1 MIGFLHYRVFSF
13 LVLLQSAVALQCGQP
28 LTTQCLGATDVR
40 YNPAASNNAV
50 DQAQGPLCMSIF
62 LVQSFMLIF

>member
-1 MIGFLHYRVFSF
+1 MIGFLHCRVFST

-40 YNPAASNNAV
+40 YNPGASNDAV
-50 DQAQGPLCMSIF
+50 DQAQGLCWMSNGMM
-62 LVQSFMLIF
+62 Q